1 MTGGGTGLPQAV
13 FDTVNDPRRLSVLH
27 GLDLVDLVNDD
38 DFDRITRMAASIM
51 HAPTAL
57 VRLVDSGHQWFP
69 SAFGFGDRETPVEQ
83 SFCAHALLSPGE
95 LLIVPDASLD
105 NRFADNPLVTGD
117 HHLRF
122 YAGIPMVVENAA
134 IGSLCVIDSSP
145 RSEPPSEEQLQ
156 QMRLL
161 AGLAAS
167 LFSLKAGTRAGQKAQ
182 LALAREQRRRAI
194 AVEAAG
200 LASWVWDARN
210 GVVECDE
217 LLPRLLGLPP
227 SKRLRARDVLM
238 SIDRRDIGKT
248 GALFRETLADS
259 DEYFG
264 EYRVRGTE
272 PPRWLATRGR
282 VVERD
287 GQGRATL
294 VFGVNYD
301 ITETRATNER
311 QRLLLRELNHRV
323 KNTLA
328 TVQALATQTVRHARK
343 PGDFLE
349 AFSARLRSLGLAH
362 GLLSDHEWRGIS
374 IRELM
379 TTELQP
385 FQSPVDPRIVIRGQD
400 VLLSPD
406 QAVGLALVL
415 HELGSNAVKYGS
427 LSVPDGHVM
436 LEWTVRGREDDRR
449 LELHWTETGG
459 PTVAEPDQHGF
470 GSILIKRGLAKI
482 MSSEVKHEFLPA
494 GVHAAISMPLA
505 TREELQQ
512 G

>member
-1 MTGGGTGLPQAV
+1 MTGNGPGLPQAV
-13 FDTVNDPRRLSVLH
+13 VDTVHDPHRLAVLH
-27 GLDLVDLVNDD
+27 ALDLADMVKDD
-38 DFDRITRMAASIM
+38 DFDRITQMAASVM
-51 HAPTAL
+51 QTPTAL
-57 VRLVDSGHQWFP
+57 VSLVGSARQWFP
-69 SAFGFGDRETPVEQ
+69 SVYGFRDRETPVEQ
-83 SFCAHALLSPGE
+83 SFCAHALVSPDE
-95 LLIVPDASLD
+95 PLIVQDASQD
-105 NRFADNPLVTGD
+105 VRFADNPLVTGE

-122 YAGIPMVVENAA
+122 YAGIPMVVDQAA
-134 IGSLCVIDSSP
+134 IGSLCVIDSNP
-145 RSEPPSEEQLQ
+145 HREPPSPGQLD

-194 AVEAAG
+194 AVEAAA

-210 GVVECDE
+210 GMVECDE

-227 SKRLRARDVLM
+227 SNRLRARDVLM
-238 SIDRRDIGKT
+238 SIDRRDIEKT

-272 PPRWLATRGR
+272 PPRWLAARGR

-287 GQGRATL
+287 AEGRATL

-301 ITETRATNER
+301 ITETRAANER

-328 TVQALATQTVRHARK
+328 TVQALATQTVRHARN
-343 PGDFLE
+343 PSDFLE

-385 FQSPVDPRIVIRGQD
+385 FQSPVDPRIRIRGQD

-427 LSVPDGHVM
+427 LSVPDGHVV

-449 LELHWTETGG
+449 LDLNWTETGG
-459 PTVAEPDQHGF
+459 PVVAEPDQRGF

-482 MSSEVKHEFLPA
+482 MSSEVTHEFLPS

-505 TREELQQ
+505 TREDLQ